1 MVDSAIYDLI
11 VIGSG
16 PAGEKAAV
24 KAAYYGYKVA
34 LVEKEEM
41 YGGAGT
47 NTGTIPSK
55 TLKET
60 ALYLS
65 GRRDKGV
72 FGIDRQL
79 EREVSIQDFF
89 YRKNKVVNLQ
99 SGEVKKN
106 LLCHNVD
113 VFRGKGRFID
123 PHTVEVV
130 GEKIEHIKGKYIVIA
145 TGSYPVHLEG
155 IPFDQKRIHDSDSI
169 LNIDF
174 IPKSIVIV
182 GAGVIGCEYA
192 TIFANMG
199 TEVTLIN
206 GHAEIL
212 PWLDR
217 EIAQAMMAS
226 MSKDGVKFVLENRV
240 QNVTPPTPPD
250 SLVRAHLATGE
261 PIAAEVFL
269 YAAGRA
275 GATQSLN
282 LEAAGLSVNDRQL
295 ISVDKTYQ
303 TKVSHIYAVG
313 DVIGFPALASTS
325 MDQGRVAVAHI
336 FGLHDLEH
344 IATDFP
350 YGIYTIPEVSAFG
363 MTEEQAKKSNIAYYT
378 GKAFYEDMPRG
389 RILGADRGFL
399 KMILEKGSD
408 RILGVH
414 LFGPIATELIHYG
427 MSLVEKQQKLGDV
440 ISMIFNFPTLH
451 ELYKYAAYNALSL
464 RGRTASECR
473 GDQY

>member
-1 MVDSAIYDLI
+1 MVEYDLI

-24 KAAYYGYKVA
+24 KAAYYGYRVA

-60 ALYLS
+60 AVYLS

-72 FGIDRQL
+72 FGIERKL
-79 EREVSIQDFF
+79 ERGVSIKDFF
-89 YRKNKVVNLQ
+89 YRKNKVVGIQ
-99 SGEVKKN
+99 SGEVRKN
-106 LLCHNVD
+106 LMYHKIDLYRGTARFVD
-113 VFRGKGRFID
+113 A
-123 PHTVEVV
+123 HTVSVMGAESTDL
-130 GEKIEHIKGKYIVIA
+130 HGKYIIIA
-145 TGSYPVHLEG
+145 TGSYPVHPEG
-155 IPFDQKRIHDSDSI
+155 IPFNNVNIHDSDTI

-199 TEVTLIN
+199 SDVTLVN

-226 MSKDGVKFVLENRV
+226 MARDGIRFVLENRV
-240 QNVTPPTPPD
+240 ENVTPPLPPQTT
-250 SLVRAHLATGE
+250 VKAFLATGE
-261 PIAAEVFL
+261 PIEAEVFL

-275 GATQSLN
+275 GNTKDLN
-282 LEAAGLSVNDRQL
+282 LAAAGLSVNDRQL
-295 ISVDKTYQ
+295 ISVDSTYR
-303 TKVSHIYAVG
+303 TAVPNIYAVG

-336 FGLHDLEH
+336 FGLHDLER
-344 IATDFP
+344 IASDFP
-350 YGIYTIPEVSAFG
+350 YGIYTIPEVSCYG
-363 MTEEQAKKSNIAYYT
+363 MTEERAKKEAIAYFT
-378 GKAFYEDMPRG
+378 GRAFYEDMPRG

-399 KMILEKGSD
+399 KLVVESGTD
-408 RILGVH
+408 RVLGVH
-414 LFGPIATELIHYG
+414 IFGPIATELIHFG
-427 MSLVEKQQKLGDV
+427 MELIDNKQTLGHI
-440 ISMIFNFPTLH
+440 ISTIFNCPTIH

-464 RGRTASECR
+464 RGRTEAEHR
-473 GDQY
+473 GAF

>member
-1 MVDSAIYDLI
+1 MTNPTYDLI

-16 PAGEKAAV
+16 PAGEKAAI

-65 GRRDKGV
+65 GRRDKGI

-79 EREVSIQDFF
+79 EREVSIKDFF
-89 YRKNKVVNLQ
+89 YRKNKVVGQQ
-99 SGEVKKN
+99 SDEVKKN
-106 LLCHNVD
+106 LLYHNVET
-113 VFRGKGRFID
+113 FRGKGRFLD
-123 PHTVEVV
+123 PHTIEVI
-130 GEKIEHIKGKYIVIA
+130 GSSETHHITGKYMVIA
-145 TGSYPVHLEG
+145 TGSFPLHPAG
-155 IPFDQKRIHDSDSI
+155 IPFDNQRVHDSDSI

-217 EIAQAMMAS
+217 EIAQALMDS

-240 QNVTPPTPPD
+240 QNVTTPTEPD
-250 SLVRAHLATGE
+250 TLVRAHLATGE

-275 GATQSLN
+275 GATRDLN

-303 TKVSHIYAVG
+303 TQVPHIYAVG

-344 IATDFP
+344 IADDFP
-350 YGIYTIPEVSAFG
+350 YGIYTIPEASAFG
-363 MTEEQAKKSNIAYYT
+363 MTEEQAKKNNIAYYV
-378 GKAFYEDMPRG
+378 GRAFYADMPRG

-399 KMILEKGSD
+399 KMVFEKGSD

-427 MSLVEKQQKLGDV
+427 MSLVEKKQKLGDV

-464 RGRTASECR
+464 RGKTPSECR
-473 GDQY
+473 GGQ